1 MSIAKDMDIILAHG
15 PELSAGGLDYYKLG
29 LWAAGLPKSRIL
41 ALNPGLPLEE
51 LARRLRAFLYRG
63 QSHRVLLAALDPHHR
78 ARKIIRLLLDEIRV
92 HPEFLSVLD
101 LQEAL
106 GYPDPK
112 ACSLKA
118 HHLLEIAASMI
129 TRAEPIAIQELPVN
143 SRVLVWGDSL
153 AALKAAVDLADQG
166 YSVLQAFPGP
176 ALQPLIPGAPLNQA
190 PGEELRSFLTHTEL
204 QSNSYLNVGANLVFA
219 PDAQGRTQGSPLR
232 ENIPLMTDWYR
243 AQSHPAVRL
252 LPQARILRVQGSAG
266 NFQVRIETPQQ
277 VLEEAVGAMILAPE
291 LCLEPGEAASASPHP
306 RVLTQTRLEEILE
319 ENRDTS
325 YFSTQDLIGEAENN
339 KNRKCPY
346 FLVAFLGGDS
356 HPLALRRTLDSANKL
371 LSRDNCRVLLLVRN
385 AKVGAPELEADL
397 EEAAASGLIVVKLPR
412 LPALSLEDKKPRLT
426 FFDPVM
432 HEEESFPCDLVILD
446 EVYGPA
452 ADSAALAEILGLF
465 PGPGGFLQGDNVRH
479 LPVITNRRGI
489 YVAGPGRAA
498 MGLDLALAE
507 ADAAVSE
514 VQRLLGR
521 GTATAP
527 QGRAVIDRGRCVLCL
542 TCHRLCPHGAVSW
555 DNRAIINELACQ
567 GCGVCASQCPN
578 EAIQIYNFTDDQ
590 VVAAL
595 ETIDPRLTPKII
607 AFLCQNSAWE
617 AYHTALK
624 MQQTVLPLGFTPLR
638 MPCAGKIDIDYLLK
652 AFTHGA
658 DGVLVLGCHPDN
670 CKSQQGNEHALWR
683 VERAQAMLT
692 EAGVDPRRLVY
703 KTLAANAPRD
713 FLAAVDHLAGLLG
726 TLQAA

>member
-1 MSIAKDMDIILAHG
+1 MSIAKELDIILAHG

-29 LWAAGLPKSRIL
+29 LWAAGLPNSRIL

-51 LARRLRAFLYRG
+51 LTLRLRAFLYRG
-63 QSHRVLLAALDPHHR
+63 QGHRVLLAALDPHQR
-78 ARKIIRLLLDEIRV
+78 ARKIIRLLLDDIRV
-92 HPEFLSVLD
+92 NPEFLSVLD

-112 ACSLKA
+112 VCSLKA
-118 HHLLEIAASMI
+118 HHLIEIAASMI
-129 TRAEPIAIQELPVN
+129 TRAEPIVTQELPV
-143 SRVLVWGDSL
+143 SSQVLVWGDSF
-153 AALKAAVDLADQG
+153 AAIKAAIDLADQG

-176 ALQPLIPGAPLNQA
+176 ALQPLVPGAALTQT
-190 PGEELRSFLTHTEL
+190 PGEELHRLSV
-204 QSNSYLNVGANLVFA
+204 Q
-219 PDAQGRTQGSPLR
+219 
-232 ENIPLMTDWYR
+232 
-243 AQSHPAVRL
+243 AQSHPAIRL
-252 LPQARILRVQGSAG
+252 LPQARILGVQGSAG
-266 NFQVRIETPQQ
+266 NFQVRIETPQG
-277 VLEEAVGAMILAPE
+277 VLEETVGAMILAPE
-291 LCLEPGEAASASPHP
+291 LCLEPGEATGAPAHP
-306 RVLTQTRLEEILE
+306 RVLTQTRLEEILAAPE
-319 ENRDTS
+319 GVE
-325 YFSTQDLIGEAENN
+325 DLFGVGASPL
-339 KNRKCPY
+339 R
-346 FLVAFLGGDS
+346 VAFLGGDS
-356 HPLALRRTLDSANKL
+356 HPLSLSRTLDAATKL
-371 LSRDNCRVLLLVRN
+371 LLRDNCRGLLLVRN

-397 EEAAASGLIVVKLPR
+397 EEAAASGLIVVKLPQ
-412 LPALSLEDKKPRLT
+412 LPALSLENDRPRLI

-432 HEEESFPCDLVILD
+432 HEEESFLCDLVLLD
-446 EVYGPA
+446 EVYAPG
-452 ADSAALAEILGLF
+452 ADNAALAELLGLF
-465 PGPGGFLQGDNVRH
+465 PGPRGFLQGDNVRN
-479 LPVITNRRGI
+479 LAVITNRRGI

-527 QGRAVIDRGRCVLCL
+527 KGRAVIDRGRCVLCL

-555 DNRAIINELACQ
+555 DNRAFINELACQ

-595 ETIDPRLTPKII
+595 ETVDPRLTPKIM

-683 VERAQAMLT
+683 VERAQVMLQ
-692 EAGVDPRRLVY
+692 EAGVDPRRLVFR
-703 KTLAANAPRD
+703 TLAANAPWD
-713 FLAAVDHLAGLLG
+713 FLAAVDHLANLLG
-726 TLQAA
+726 AFKAA

>member
-1 MSIAKDMDIILAHG
+1 MSIARDLDIILAHG

-29 LWAAGLPKSRIL
+29 LWAGGLPNSRIL

-63 QSHRVLLAALDPHHR
+63 QGHRVLLAALDPHHR

-112 ACSLKA
+112 SCSLKA
-118 HHLLEIAASMI
+118 HHLIRLAASMI
-129 TRAEPIAIQELPVN
+129 TRAEPILTQELPV
-143 SRVLVWGDSL
+143 SSQVLVWGDSF
-153 AALKAAVDLADQG
+153 AALKAATDLANLG
-166 YSVLQAFPGP
+166 YPVLQAFPGS
-176 ALQPLIPGAPLNQA
+176 ALQPLIPGAALTQD
-190 PGEELRSFLTHTEL
+190 PGEELRPLLT
-204 QSNSYLNVGANLVFA
+204 Q
-219 PDAQGRTQGSPLR
+219 
-232 ENIPLMTDWYR
+232 
-243 AQSHPAVRL
+243 AQSYPAIRL
-252 LPQARILRVQGSAG
+252 LPQARIREVQGSAG
-266 NFQVRIETPQQ
+266 NFQVRIETPQE
-277 VLEEAVGAMILAPE
+277 VLTETVGAMILAPE
-291 LCLEPGEAASASPHP
+291 LRLEPGEAIAHP
-306 RVLTQTRLEEILE
+306 RVLTQTGLEEILAAPE
-319 ENRDTS
+319 EA
-325 YFSTQDLIGEAENN
+325 QDLLGNGDS
-339 KNRKCPY
+339 PL
-346 FLVAFLGGDS
+346 LVAFLGGDS
-356 HPLALRRTLDSANKL
+356 HPLALARTLATAKKL
-371 LSRDNCRVLLLVRN
+371 LPRDDCRVLLFVRD
-385 AKVGAPELEADL
+385 AKVGAPGLGADL

-412 LPALSLEDKKPRLT
+412 VPALSLENDRPRLT

-432 HEEESFPCDLVILD
+432 HEEESLLCNLVILD
-446 EVYGPA
+446 EVYSPDAGN
-452 ADSAALAEILGLF
+452 AALAEILGLF
-465 PGPGGFLQGDNVRH
+465 PGPRGFLQGDNVRH

-489 YVAGPGRAA
+489 YVAGPARAV

-507 ADAAVSE
+507 TDAAVTE
-514 VQRLLGR
+514 VQRLLSR

-555 DNRAIINELACQ
+555 DNRAVINELACH

-578 EAIQIYNFTDDQ
+578 EAIQIRNFTDDQ
-590 VVAAL
+590 VTAAL

-617 AYHTALK
+617 AYHAALK

-652 AFTHGA
+652 AFAHGA

-683 VERAQAMLT
+683 VERAQAMLA
-692 EAGVDPRRLVY
+692 EAGVDPRRLVFR
-703 KTLAANAPRD
+703 TLAANAPRD
-713 FLAAVDHLAGLLG
+713 FLAAVRHLAELLG
-726 TLQAA
+726 ALKAA

>member
-1 MSIAKDMDIILAHG
+1 MSIIRDLDIILAHG

-41 ALNPGLPLEE
+41 SLNPGLPLEE

-63 QSHRVLLAALDPHHR
+63 QGHRVLLAALDPHHR

-118 HHLLEIAASMI
+118 HHLIEIAAAMI
-129 TRAEPIAIQELPVN
+129 TRAEPIVTQEMPVN
-143 SRVLVWGDSL
+143 SRVLVWGDSF
-153 AALKAAVDLADQG
+153 AALKASVDLANQG
-166 YSVLQAFPGP
+166 YAVLEAFPGP
-176 ALQPLIPGAPLNQA
+176 ALQPLIPGAARNQT
-190 PGEELRSFLTHTEL
+190 PGEELRRVLT
-204 QSNSYLNVGANLVFA
+204 Q
-219 PDAQGRTQGSPLR
+219 
-232 ENIPLMTDWYR
+232 
-243 AQSHPAVRL
+243 AQSHSALRL
-252 LPQARILRVQGSAG
+252 LPQARILEVQGSAG
-266 NFQVRIETPQQ
+266 NFQVKLETP
-277 VLEEAVGAMILAPE
+277 EEVVKETVGAMILAPE
-291 LCLEPGEAASASPHP
+291 LRLEPGKTTGVPAHP
-306 RVLTQTRLEEILE
+306 RILTLTRLEEILAAPGE
-319 ENRDTS
+319 A
-325 YFSTQDLIGEAENN
+325 QDLLGNGTSAL
-339 KNRKCPY
+339 
-346 FLVAFLGGDS
+346 LVAFLGGDS
-356 HPLALRRTLDSANKL
+356 HPLALRRTLNAANKL
-371 LSRDNCRVLLLVRN
+371 VFRDNCRVLLFVRD
-385 AKVGAPELEADL
+385 AKVGAPGLEADL
-397 EEAAASGLIVVKLPR
+397 EEAAASGLIVVKLPG
-412 LPALSLEDKKPRLT
+412 LPALSLDNDRPRLT

-432 HEEESFPCDLVILD
+432 HEEESLACDLVILD
-446 EVYGPA
+446 EVNGPG
-452 ADSAALAEILGLF
+452 ADNAALAEILGLF
-465 PGPGGFLQGDNVRH
+465 PGPAGFLQGDNVRN
-479 LPVITNRRGI
+479 LPVTTNRRGI
-489 YVAGPGRAA
+489 YVAGPARAA
-498 MGLDLALAE
+498 MELDQALAE
-507 ADAAVSE
+507 ADAAVSA
-514 VQRLLGR
+514 VQQLLGR
-521 GTATAP
+521 GTATSP

-578 EAIQIYNFTDDQ
+578 EAIQIRNFTDDQ
-590 VVAAL
+590 VIAAM
-595 ETIDPRLTPKII
+595 ETVDPRLTPKII

-658 DGVLVLGCHPDN
+658 DGVLVLGCPPDN

-683 VERAQAMLT
+683 VERAQAMLG

-713 FLAAVDHLAGLLG
+713 FLAAVRHLTDLLEA
-726 TLQAA
+726 LKAA

>member
-1 MSIAKDMDIILAHG
+1 MSIARELDIILAHG

-29 LWAAGLPKSRIL
+29 LWAAGLPNSRIL

-51 LARRLRAFLYRG
+51 LAQRLRAFLHRG
-63 QSHRVLLAALDPHHR
+63 QGHRVLLAALDPHLR

-118 HHLLEIAASMI
+118 HHLMEIAASMI
-129 TRAEPIAIQELPVN
+129 TRAEPIVAQELPV
-143 SRVLVWGDSL
+143 SSQVLVWGDSF
-153 AALKAAVDLADQG
+153 AALKAAVDLANQG
-166 YSVLQAFPGP
+166 YPVLQAFPGP
-176 ALQPLIPGAPLNQA
+176 ALQPLIPGAAFTQT
-190 PGEELRSFLTHTEL
+190 PGEDLRRLL
-204 QSNSYLNVGANLVFA
+204 
-219 PDAQGRTQGSPLR
+219 AQ
-232 ENIPLMTDWYR
+232 
-243 AQSHPAVRL
+243 AQSHPALRL
-252 LPQARILRVQGSAG
+252 LPQACILGVQGSAG
-266 NFQVRIETPQQ
+266 NFQVRIETPQE
-277 VLEEAVGAMILAPE
+277 VLEETVGAMILAPE
-291 LCLEPGEAASASPHP
+291 LRLEPGGAAGTLSPHP
-306 RVLTQTRLEEILE
+306 RILTQTRLEEILAAPE
-319 ENRDTS
+319 ES
-325 YFSTQDLIGEAENN
+325 KDLMGT
-339 KNRKCPY
+339 
-346 FLVAFLGGDS
+346 VAFLGGDS
-356 HPLALRRTLDSANKL
+356 HPLALSRTLDAANKL
-371 LSRDNCRVLLLVRN
+371 LPRDDCRVLLFVRD
-385 AKVGAPELEADL
+385 AKVGAPGLEADL

-412 LPALSLEDKKPRLT
+412 LPALSLENDRPRLT

-432 HEEESFPCDLVILD
+432 HEEESLPCEMVILD
-446 EVYGPA
+446 EIYVPA
-452 ADSAALAEILGLF
+452 DGNAALAGILGLF
-465 PGPGGFLQGDNVRH
+465 PGPRNFLQGDNVRS

-489 YVAGPGRAA
+489 YVAGPARAA

-507 ADAAVSE
+507 TDAAVSE

-555 DNRAIINELACQ
+555 DNRAVINELACH

-578 EAIQIYNFTDDQ
+578 EAIQIRNFTDDQ
-590 VVAAL
+590 VTAAL

-683 VERAQAMLT
+683 VERAQAMLA
-692 EAGVDPRRLVY
+692 EAGVDPRRLVFR
-703 KTLAANAPRD
+703 TLAANAPRD
-713 FLAAVDHLAGLLG
+713 FLAAVHHLADLLG
-726 TLQAA
+726 AMKAA